1 MKDDRNRTKKLS
13 HKSSDADKPWRFVTN
28 HTQVL
33 LTIASNPDI
42 RTRDIAEAVGITE
55 RAAQRIVGD
64 LVAAGFIDSVRVG
77 RRNHYTI
84 HRDAAMRH
92 PAQANQQIGDL
103 LDLLELDQNSPN
115 EK

>member
-1 MKDDRNRTKKLS
+1 MKDDTNSTKQGS
-13 HKSSDADKPWRFVTN
+13 YESSDNGKPWRFVTN

-33 LTIASNPDI
+33 LTIARNPDS

-55 RAAQRIVGD
+55 RAAQRIVAD
-64 LVAAGFIDSVRVG
+64 LVEAGFLKSVRVG
-77 RRNHYTI
+77 RRNRYTI

-103 LDLLELDQNSPN
+103 LDLLELDQTPSD
-115 EK
+115 ER